1 MPKHNYK
8 SLLNA
13 NLDKT
18 FIKRT
23 INPKG
28 LRHTVGGKPASV
40 VTEQRDGIVY
50 PTLQKVKG
58 SRGTRLRHFTSNQAM
73 DRAIKN
79 NNFVK
84 VPKGMDFGRWLSQSS
99 YVNKLRNK

>member
-1 MPKHNYK
+1 MEY
-8 SLLNA
+8 
-13 NLDKT
+13 
-18 FIKRT
+18 
-23 INPKG
+23 
-28 LRHTVGGKPASV
+28 
-40 VTEQRDGIVY
+40 VY

-84 VPKGMDFGRWLSQSS
+84 AKGMDFGRWLSQSS
-99 YVNKLRNK
+99 YVKN

>member
-23 INPKG
+23 INPQG

-40 VTEQRDGIVY
+40 VTETRDGI
-50 PTLQKVKG
+50 
-58 SRGTRLRHFTSNQAM
+58 RLSNTS
-73 DRAIKN
+73 K
-79 NNFVK
+79 
-84 VPKGMDFGRWLSQSS
+84 S
-99 YVNKLRNK
+99 